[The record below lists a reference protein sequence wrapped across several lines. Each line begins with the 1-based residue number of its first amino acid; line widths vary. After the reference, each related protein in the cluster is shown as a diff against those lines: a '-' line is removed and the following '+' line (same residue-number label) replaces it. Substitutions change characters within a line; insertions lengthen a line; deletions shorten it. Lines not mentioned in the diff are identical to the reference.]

1 MQIHFIARIGL
12 QPSETANQ
20 VLVSMQS
27 VLRLCGHV
35 PQAALP
41 LRLLGARTFA
51 VSPGDAFTTQLQAK
65 TEREL
70 EELLE
75 RSNRPVS
82 AAAAETARQEAEVCR
97 PDESFIFKIS
107 GPFSDAW

>member
-1 MQIHFIARIGL
+1 MQVQTHFTARIRL
-12 QPSETANQ
+12 EESERANQ
-20 VLVSMQS
+20 VLMRLQS

-41 LRLLGARTFA
+41 VRLLGARTFA
-51 VSPGDAFTTQLQAK
+51 VSPGDSFTTQLQAK

-82 AAAAETARQEAEVCR
+82 AAADETARQEAEVCR
-97 PDESFIFKIS
+97 
-107 GPFSDAW
+107 SDKLFLSKLWSIL